1 MAYARPSG
9 PPDMSY
15 VPVSAGNY
23 APASRP
29 SVESTRRPERMN
41 TINLDSEPRYAG
53 YENPFDNRE
62 MEYLA
67 ASSSPYY
74 LAASSSPYPPQPQ
87 APLQYHYQRSRTNSE
102 TSRAPSPI
110 MVASSSLEKGA
121 FAASPPRRTFWSRFK
136 SKRPEEEPEDLTD
149 EEREMLSQGMVDWQ
163 AMRSWRF
170 WFRRQWI
177 CESEHRSC
185 LRAQSD

>member
-1 MAYARPSG
+1 MGYARPSG

-15 VPVSAGNY
+15 VTVSTDNY

-67 ASSSPYY
+67 ASSSPY
-74 LAASSSPYPPQPQ
+74 PPQPQ
-87 APLQYHYQRSRTNSE
+87 APLQYHYQRSRTNSD

-121 FAASPPRRTFWSRFK
+121 FAASPPKKTFWSRFK
-136 SKRPEEEPEDLTD
+136 SKRPEEEPEELTE

-163 AMRSWRF
+163 AMRSWQF

-185 LRAQSD
+185 LRAHAN